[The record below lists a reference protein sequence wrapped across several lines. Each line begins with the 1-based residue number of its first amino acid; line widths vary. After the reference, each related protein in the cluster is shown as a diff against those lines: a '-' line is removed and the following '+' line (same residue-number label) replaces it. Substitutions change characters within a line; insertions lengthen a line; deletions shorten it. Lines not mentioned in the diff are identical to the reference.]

1 MSNTDSEHSYD
12 LETNPGKVRLLIS
25 DIGGKGESSEE
36 WIFKDEEI
44 VTFLRMWEENVM
56 MSAAIALRVMAG
68 NEAMVAKK
76 ITFLELE
83 TDGPALALALENL
96 ADKLEK
102 MSDDQVDFEL
112 VEMGV
117 DLFSRREIR
126 MEQFGEYW

>member
-1 MSNTDSEHSYD
+1 MPNTDASHTYD
-12 LETNPGKVRLLIS
+12 LDTNVGKVRLLVS
-25 DIGGKGESSEE
+25 DIGGKGESPEE

-44 VTFLRMWEENVM
+44 ETFLGFFEENVM
-56 MSAAIALRVMAG
+56 MSAALAMRTMAG

-83 TDGPALALALENL
+83 TDGPALAAALEKL
-96 ADKLEK
+96 ADKLET
-102 MSDDQVDFEL
+102 MSDEQVDFEL
-112 VEMGV
+112 VEVGV